1 MYSNLKKEMVG
12 AEINIRELSELIGVS
27 YNTFRNKIR
36 DKTEWNITEMVKIQ
50 EILNDKNKTNKTID
64 YLFTK

>member
-12 AEINIRELSELIGVS
+12 AEINTRELAELIGVS

-50 EILNDKNKTNKTID
+50 EILNQKNKSNKTID